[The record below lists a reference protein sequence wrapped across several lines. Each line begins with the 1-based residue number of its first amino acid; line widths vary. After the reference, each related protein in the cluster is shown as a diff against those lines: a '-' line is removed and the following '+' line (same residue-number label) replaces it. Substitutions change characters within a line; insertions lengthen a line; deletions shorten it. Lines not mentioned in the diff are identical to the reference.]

1 MIRKLFKNK
10 KTIYI
15 AAGGFVLFIAVVF
28 FLGKKISSNVYKVKR
43 ENFEAIISCKGEIQ
57 SEKAVFIT
65 IPDIFGDRTLEIYET
80 QIKDLIPEGSI
91 VKKGDY
97 VALLDQGRIKQLKT
111 NNEEALKKMLF
122 NYNDAKIDSAVELVA
137 MRDGI
142 EQFVFDLKYKEIEL
156 EQAAFESSA
165 YLRKAQMAYERA
177 QRQLEYKRRAYQM
190 TQKSLRIQVT
200 RDEDWVNRLT
210 EKDQKYQIAFDES
223 RITAPQDGMLIYGRT
238 FGRGGSRKL
247 GIGSNVSMQNRVI
260 ATLPDLSVLV
270 SETYVEEIYISKIK
284 VGDSARIY
292 IDALKN
298 HVKIGAIS
306 SISNVGQ
313 EMSGFDSK
321 VFKVNIRISSENNK
335 IKPAM
340 TTNNEIIIDKEDNV
354 LVIPRSALFEKQGG
368 KQYVFLKEFGKVSIR
383 YVECGDQNEKFVVV
397 KSGLKEGDKIFLS
410 KPENFTE

>member
-1 MIRKLFKNK
+1 MIRKLFNRK
-10 KTIYI
+10 KTIYT
-15 AAGGFVLFIAVVF
+15 AAGVLVLLIAVVF
-28 FLGKKISSNVYKVKR
+28 FFGKKISSNVYKVKR
-43 ENFEAIISCKGEIQ
+43 EYFEAIISCKGEIQ

-65 IPDIFGDRTLEIYET
+65 IPDIFGDRTLEIYDT

-97 VALLDQGRIKQLKT
+97 VALLDQGRIKQLKQT
-111 NNEEALKKMLF
+111 NEENLKKILF
-122 NYNDAKIDSAVELVA
+122 NYNDAKIDSAVDLVA

-142 EQFVFDLKYKEIEL
+142 EQFIFDLKYKEIEL
-156 EQAAFESSA
+156 EQAAFESPA
-165 YLRKAQMAYERA
+165 YQRKAQMAYERA
-177 QRQLEYKRRAYQM
+177 LRQLDFKKRAYQM
-190 TQKSLRIQVT
+190 TQKSLRIQVV
-200 RDEDWVNRLT
+200 RDEDWVKRLT
-210 EKDQKYQIAFDES
+210 EKDKKYQIAFDEA
-223 RITAPQDGMLIYGRT
+223 RITAPQDGMVIYGRT

-298 HVKIGAIS
+298 QVKIGAIS

-313 EMSGFDSK
+313 EMTGFDSK

-340 TTNNEIIIDKEDNV
+340 TTNNEIIIDKEENV
-354 LVIPRSALFEKQGG
+354 LVVPRSAMFERSG
-368 KQYVFLKEFGKVSIR
+368 KQYVYIKEFGKVSIR
-383 YVECGDQNEKFVVV
+383 DVECGSQNEKFVVV
-397 KSGLKEGDKIFLS
+397 KSGLKEGDKILLN
-410 KPENFTE
+410 KPENI